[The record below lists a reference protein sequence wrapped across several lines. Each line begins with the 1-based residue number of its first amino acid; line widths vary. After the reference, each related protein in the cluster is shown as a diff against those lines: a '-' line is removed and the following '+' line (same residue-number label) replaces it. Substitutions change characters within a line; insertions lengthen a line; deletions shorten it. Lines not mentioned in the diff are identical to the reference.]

1 MEFNKLKTLDIKS
14 YLDVGTNNAQFFRE
28 LINIFPNIYTEFVEP
43 NPRCNK
49 KMAKRYKNIIM
60 HPVGLGET
68 EGSLTFYINKFK
80 DNAKGASFIRDTN
93 IEVNEITVDVKTL
106 DSITQDKV
114 FDFIKIDVEGFELEV
129 LKGGVNTLSKT
140 RYLLVEMSP
149 DSPVIGW
156 LENHNYT
163 LIDIVGNH
171 FYKKELVKIDGLFER
186 NSTSAKF
193 DILKVQNDNK

>member
-1 MEFNKLKTLDIKS
+1 MEFDKLRTLDIKS
-14 YLDVGTNNAQFFRE
+14 YLDVGTNTAQFYTE
-28 LINIFPNIYTEFVEP
+28 IIKIFPNIYTEFVEP

-49 KMAKRYKNIIM
+49 KMAKRYKDIIM

-80 DNAKGASFIRDTN
+80 GVSKGASFIRDTN

-106 DSITQDKV
+106 DSITHGKV

-140 RYLLVEMSP
+140 KYLLVEMSP
-149 DSPVIGW
+149 NSPVIDW

-163 LIDIVGNH
+163 LIDVVGNH
-171 FYKKELVKIDGLFER
+171 YYNKKLIKIDGLFER
-186 NSTSAKF
+186 ASTSAKF
-193 DILKVQNDNK
+193 DITAIK

>member
-14 YLDVGTNNAQFFRE
+14 YLDVGTNNAQFFTE
-28 LINIFPNIYTEFVEP
+28 IIKIFPNIYTEFVEP
-43 NPRCNK
+43 NPHCNK
-49 KMAKRYKNIIM
+49 KIAKRYKHIIM
-60 HPVGLGET
+60 HPVGLGEAK
-68 EGSLTFYINKFK
+68 GSLTFYINKFK
-80 DNAKGASFIRDTN
+80 SSSKGASFIRDTN

-149 DSPVIGW
+149 DSSVINW
-156 LENHNYT
+156 LEDHNYT
-163 LIDIVGNH
+163 LIDILENH
-171 FYKKELVKIDGLFER
+171 FYKKELIKIDGLFER

-193 DILKVQNDNK
+193 DIIKVQNENK

>member
-1 MEFNKLKTLDIKS
+1 MEFDKLKTLDIKS
-14 YLDVGTNNAQFFRE
+14 YLDVGTNSAQFFTE
-28 LINIFPNIYTEFVEP
+28 IIKIFPNIYVEFVEP
-43 NPRCNK
+43 NPTCNK
-49 KMAKRYKNIIM
+49 KIAKRYKNIIT

-80 DNAKGASFIRDTN
+80 DNSKGASFIRDTN

-140 RYLLVEMSP
+140 KYLVVEMSP
-149 DSPVIGW
+149 DSPVIAW

-163 LIDIVGNH
+163 LINIVGNH
-171 FYKKELVKIDGLFER
+171 FYKKKLVKIDGLFER
-186 NSTSAKF
+186 KN
-193 DILKVQNDNK
+193 